1 MRQEKIKKTIK
12 SLNLTI
18 SDEFDS
24 RVHESITRAV
34 NQTKSKISAAPQPNI
49 WRIIMKNRITK
60 IAVAA
65 AIIVAAT
72 IGITLLPVSGSY
84 PPGTVLVGTGIH
96 RLSDGSKVK
105 LTNGA
110 KVQLYDNDEKRGFH
124 HIAGQIEVHVA
135 KGKGEFIIETP
146 HGNARALG
154 TVFTMDLIDDV
165 PQNSN
170 ERLQMLA
177 LEVEEGTVELSND
190 KGSLLVNENQA
201 AILEK
206 DQAPYDFSQDK
217 NLPPRVIERIQAM
230 LDAFQA
236 QDPAAWT
243 SNFNLK
249 AIYDL
254 AHGNIADYTQH
265 PWFSQMVAS
274 DVENL
279 KNNLANVEM
288 DQLRKMMIEDVN
300 LKGTKS
306 MYIRS
311 IELSE
316 DGKIVKAQCVKK
328 TSGLLSTIP
337 KWTYFDGDWW
347 QTDD

>member
-1 MRQEKIKKTIK
+1 
-12 SLNLTI
+12 
-18 SDEFDS
+18 
-24 RVHESITRAV
+24 
-34 NQTKSKISAAPQPNI
+34 
-49 WRIIMKNRITK
+49 MKNRITK

-65 AIIVAAT
+65 AIIIAAT
-72 IGITLLPVSGSY
+72 IGIILIPASGSY
-84 PPGTVLVGTGIH
+84 PPGTILTDAGIYN
-96 RLSDGSKVK
+96 LSDGSKVT

-110 KVQLYDNDEKRGFH
+110 KVQLYENDEKRGFQLL
-124 HIAGQIEVHVA
+124 AGLIEVDVA
-135 KGKGEFIIETP
+135 KGKGEFVIETP
-146 HGNARALG
+146 HGNAKALG
-154 TVFTMDLIDDV
+154 TVFTLDLIDDV
-165 PQNSN
+165 PQNSK
-170 ERLQMLA
+170 EKLQMLA

-206 DQAPYDFSQDK
+206 DQAPYDFTQDK

-243 SNFNLK
+243 ANFNFK

-254 AHGNIADYTQH
+254 AQGNIADYTQH
-265 PWFSQMVAS
+265 PWFRQMHQQ

-279 KNNLANVEM
+279 KNNLANVPLENLQEEM
-288 DQLRKMMIEDVN
+288 IAGVN
-300 LKGTKS
+300 LKGAKS

-311 IELSE
+311 VKISE
-316 DGKIVKAQCVKK
+316 DGKVVTAECVKK
-328 TSGLLSTIP
+328 TSGLLHTTP
-337 KWTYFDGDWW
+337 TWTYFDGDWW